1 MHFFILFIGIASKEF
16 ALLAGLAG
24 VLILR
29 TGLDIWFA
37 AFNGRVVRSIVTR
50 DWRLFVKN
58 AVIVFAV
65 MMWPMSF
72 INNSIKLIISRLTLS
87 FRSRLTQFAHQQYL
101 HDLTFYKVVNLDNRL
116 QNIDQVL
123 SQDIV
128 KFADSLAHLYSDI
141 TKPLVDIG
149 LFAWKLGQG
158 LGPEAPLMML
168 GYFAT
173 SGWILKTI
181 SPPFGRY
188 TAKEQS
194 LEGEFR
200 YAHSRV
206 IAHSEEIAFYRGAE
220 RERGLLDGIFDRIV
234 GHAQRVQILKFAN
247 GIVDSVLVKYC
258 ATQLAYFLLSRPV
271 FASQQQQQLADTTK
285 DADFLQS
292 TKIMEEYSRNSGYL
306 INLSQAVGRL
316 VLAGRDLTRF
326 AGYTWRVAE
335 MFAVLEDVG
344 VRHRFQRTVMG
355 DAKGV
360 SEVRIIDEN
369 ELSGRI
375 EEGEGK
381 EEGRER
387 ECIKY
392 FNLSCRH

>member
-1 MHFFILFIGIASKEF
+1 
-16 ALLAGLAG
+16 LAGLAG

-50 DWRLFVKN
+50 DWRLFVRN
-58 AVIVFAV
+58 AVVVFAV

-72 INNSIKLIISRLTLS
+72 VNNSIKLIISRLSLS
-87 FRSRLTQFAHQQYL
+87 FRARLTQHAHRQYL
-101 HDLTFYKVVNLDNRL
+101 KDLTFYKVVNLDNRL

-158 LGPEAPLMML
+158 LGIEAPFLML

-173 SGWILKTI
+173 SGWILKSI

-188 TAKEQS
+188 TAKEQG

-206 IAHSEEIAFYRGAE
+206 IAHSEEIAFYRGAG
-220 RERGLLDGIFDRIV
+220 RERALLDGIFDRIV
-234 GHAQRVQILKFAN
+234 GHAQRVQVLKFGN

-271 FASQQQQQLADTTK
+271 FAGGAASSSSPAATSP
-285 DADFLQS
+285 ADFLQS
-292 TKIMEEYSRNSGYL
+292 TKIMEAYSRNSGYL

-326 AGYTWRVAE
+326 AGFTWRVAE

-344 VRHRFQRTVMG
+344 QRHRFQRTVMG

-360 SEVRIIDEN
+360 SEVRIIDET
-369 ELSGRI
+369 ELSGHI
-375 EEGEGK
+375 EEGEDGGK
-381 EEGRER
+381 FRG
-387 ECIKY
+387 
-392 FNLSCRH
+392 

>member
-1 MHFFILFIGIASKEF
+1 M
-16 ALLAGLAG
+16 LAGLAG

-58 AVIVFAV
+58 AVVVFAV
-65 MMWPMSF
+65 MMWPMSVT
-72 INNSIKLIISRLTLS
+72 NNAIKLIISRLILC
-87 FRSRLTQFAHQQYL
+87 FRARLTTYAHQKYL

-149 LFAWKLGQG
+149 LFAWKLGQS
-158 LGPEAPLMML
+158 LGPESPLLML
-168 GYFAT
+168 SYFAT
-173 SGWILKTI
+173 SGWILRAI
-181 SPPFGRY
+181 SPPFGRF

-206 IAHSEEIAFYRGAE
+206 IAHSEEIAFYRGAD
-220 RERGLLDGIFDRIV
+220 RERGLLDGIFERIV
-234 GHAQRVQILKFAN
+234 GHAQRVQVLRFAN

-271 FASQQQQQLADTTK
+271 FAADSAAAKDSSSSVSAADIQQK
-285 DADFLQS
+285 DFFQS

-316 VLAGRDLTRF
+316 VLAGRDMTRF
-326 AGYTWRVAE
+326 AGYTWRVSE
-335 MFAVLEDVG
+335 MLSVLEDVSE
-344 VRHRFQRTVMG
+344 RHRYQRTVLG
-355 DAKGV
+355 GAKGV

-369 ELSGRI
+369 ELSGHI
-375 EEGEGK
+375 EEGEG
-381 EEGRER
+381 ECVC
-387 ECIKY
+387 ECI
-392 FNLSCRH
+392 F

>member
-1 MHFFILFIGIASKEF
+1 
-16 ALLAGLAG
+16 
-24 VLILR
+24 
-29 TGLDIWFA
+29 
-37 AFNGRVVRSIVTR
+37 
-50 DWRLFVKN
+50 
-58 AVIVFAV
+58 
-65 MMWPMSF
+65 MMWPMS
-72 INNSIKLIISRLTLS
+72 ITNNAIKLIINSLTLA
-87 FRSRLTQFAHQQYL
+87 FRTRLTQHAHQQYL
-101 HDLTFYKVVNLDNRL
+101 HELTFYKVVNLDNRI

-123 SQDIV
+123 SQDII

-149 LFAWKLGQG
+149 LFAWKLGQS
-158 LGPEAPLMML
+158 LGAESPLLML

-173 SGWILKTI
+173 SGWILRAI
-181 SPPFGRY
+181 SPPFGKY
-188 TAKEQS
+188 TAKEQA

-206 IAHSEEIAFYRGAE
+206 IAHSEEIAFYRGADKE
-220 RERGLLDGIFDRIV
+220 RSLLDRVFEKIML
-234 GHAQRVQILKFAN
+234 HSQRVHFLRFAN

-271 FASQQQQQLADTTK
+271 FASEAPQVSTEASRDNEALFK
-285 DADFLQS
+285 QS

-335 MFAVLEDVG
+335 LFAVLEDVSE
-344 VRHRFQRTVMG
+344 RHRFQRTCIG
-355 DAKGV
+355 DSRGV
-360 SEVRIIDEN
+360 SEVRIIEEN
-369 ELSGRI
+369 ELTGRL

-381 EEGRER
+381 PSK
-387 ECIKY
+387 ISVQ
-392 FNLSCRH
+392 FF

>member
-1 MHFFILFIGIASKEF
+1 M
-16 ALLAGLAG
+16 
-24 VLILR
+24 ILR

-72 INNSIKLIISRLTLS
+72 VNNSIKLIISRLSLS
-87 FRSRLTQFAHQQYL
+87 FRARLTQHAHQQYL
-101 HDLTFYKVVNLDNRL
+101 NDLTFYKVVNLDNRL

-158 LGPEAPLMML
+158 LGAEAPLLML

-173 SGWILKTI
+173 SGWILKSI

-188 TAKEQS
+188 TAKEQG

-206 IAHSEEIAFYRGAE
+206 IAHSEEIAFYRGAA
-220 RERGLLDGIFDRIV
+220 RERSLLDGIFDRIV
-234 GHAQRVQILKFAN
+234 GHAQRVQVLKFAN

-271 FASQQQQQLADTTK
+271 FAADASAASK
-285 DADFLQS
+285 EAEQADFLQS

-344 VRHRFQRTVMG
+344 TRHRFQRTVMG

-381 EEGRER
+381 SRVSKDEKEQN
-387 ECIKY
+387 IK
-392 FNLSCRH
+392 NLSFK